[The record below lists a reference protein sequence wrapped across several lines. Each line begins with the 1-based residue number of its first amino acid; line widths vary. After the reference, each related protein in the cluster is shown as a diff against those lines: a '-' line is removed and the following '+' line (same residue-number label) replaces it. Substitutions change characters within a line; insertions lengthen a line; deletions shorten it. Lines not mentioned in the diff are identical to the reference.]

1 MHNNH
6 EGHCHDHDH
15 CHDHCHD
22 HHHDHSHEAPAQ
34 PPMTALLAYM
44 LDHNQH
50 HAAELEE
57 LAGQLKEKG
66 MTEAAEKILGGV
78 ADFQAGNEKLAAALE
93 MVKNA

>member
-15 CHDHCHD
+15 D
-22 HHHDHSHEAPAQ
+22 HHHSHGAPSQ
-34 PPMTALLAYM
+34 PPTTALLAYM

-57 LAGQLKEKG
+57 LAGQLKEQG
-66 MTEAAEKILGGV
+66 MTQAAETIGV
-78 ADFQAGNEKLAAALE
+78 ADFNAGNTKLAAALDLI
-93 MVKNA
+93 KNPQ

>member
-6 EGHCHDHDH
+6 EGHCHDH
-15 CHDHCHD
+15 HDHD
-22 HHHDHSHEAPAQ
+22 HHDHSHGAPAQ

-66 MTEAAEKILGGV
+66 MAEAADKILGGV
-78 ADFQAGNEKLAAALE
+78 ADFKAGNEKLSAALE
-93 MVKNA
+93 LVKNAQ

>member
-15 CHDHCHD
+15 D
-22 HHHDHSHEAPAQ
+22 HHHSHGAPSQ
-34 PPMTALLAYM
+34 PPTTALLAYM

-57 LAGQLKEKG
+57 LAGQLKEQG
-66 MTEAAEKILGGV
+66 MTQAAETILAGV
-78 ADFQAGNEKLAAALE
+78 ADFNAGNTKLAAVLDLI
-93 MVKNA
+93 KNPQ